1 MSLTLPQLTV
11 LKSLVEETMVLGQVS
26 QINPQDIAIAL
37 PNNLTGFVSLTR
49 ISPPLTKLVESL
61 VNDDDGDKDDYADVH
76 SLDSLFTIGQWLR
89 TVVIENTTH
98 TDISDKTKKKHIELS
113 LEPELVNAGVHLDDI
128 LPKTLLQ
135 VSVSSVE
142 DHGIIVSLG
151 LENLSGFIRKSALG
165 SYTVENIHVG
175 QVFLAVVE
183 HRPKNKVVQLSLD
196 LESSSAPIKDVS
208 DITSLLPGDTVQC
221 LVSEVRAAG
230 AGGKVLGMLDATID
244 KLHTGAASIDENQT
258 VRDLFKE
265 RLTSDHRSNKCRLPL
280 I

>member
-1 MSLTLPQLTV
+1 MSPALKKLTV

-61 VNDDDGDKDDYADVH
+61 VNDDEEKDDDADVP

-98 TDISDKTKKKHIELS
+98 TEISDKTKKKHIELS
-113 LEPELVNAGVHLDDI
+113 VEPELVNAGVHLDDI

-151 LENLSGFIRKSALG
+151 LDKVSGFIKNSALG
-165 SYTVENIHVG
+165 SYKVENIHVG

-183 HRPKNKVVQLSLD
+183 HRPKNKVAQLSLD
-196 LESSSAPIKDVS
+196 LESSSTPIGDVS

-221 LVSEVRAAG
+221 LLSEVRSAG

-244 KLHTGAASIDENQT
+244 KLHTGAVSIDENQT
-258 VRDLFKE
+258 VRNIFKKS
-265 RLTSDHRSNKCRLPL
+265 LISDHGSDKCSVPFG
-280 I
+280 

>member
-208 DITSLLPGDTVQC
+208 DIISLLPGDTVQC